1 MASFPKLRQAMKDLG
16 LEVDPDFLKALTKN
30 PDAVTERDIVK
41 VLREAG
47 LARTASDVA
56 NLYAILT
63 LANGGSVEDFEESAK
78 DPGAVKP
85 TSTANTPPISE
96 PVISP
101 MAAEPVKETIVTPE
115 PEITKIFDLAD
126 YSDVA
131 IKAAPEQKIQ
141 SLEILPGNP
150 GQRVLAWKA
159 PRAAGAVYV
168 LAAASSAFPRTVKN
182 SESTWITDNS
192 SITIQAD
199 YRFFSLFIFKKAGER
214 GQLLAQGRVLGEIT
228 ELEFEPYEDQVRLRW
243 GVSDPLA
250 KVCMYR
256 SKPDIALPDNPA
268 AALRIQ
274 LPDDANTYIDTEV
287 KPGQQFEYK
296 VYLEWEGPDGR
307 VIPTEG
313 KKVSVSVPGRISE
326 VGGFKVTRLTP
337 TSPYVDIEY
346 DEPSSGTVK
355 VFQVK
360 GLPNAELLRAKA
372 GETEIDLEMLTSDY
386 VKNWLGTEVIDLAQ
400 SEGGKVSIG
409 KVPMLTGDR
418 SSRTY
423 TAVGILGRKAKISNF
438 KVIQQVGDISKAI
451 LLDRYDYQILRVEIP
466 DGAQSLKIWLK
477 SRMDNPVLDS
487 LELGA
492 ADRTVQIDEEYRRF
506 GGVLFARNVPGFPGL
521 TELDPE
527 PLSIFVQGISTF
539 DGQTHES
546 PIFHVEYPGRITLKY
561 RRGTGAPVKHEAKS
575 KGLAGLFKSDKGTV
589 AHVGAQPLQIQAS
602 APSKQGSFKLNVR
615 YFTAPTFP
623 LDEKTVDSDKN
634 AFLEIVPEQ
643 FANWSNYPP
652 KNDNQPNQQPLLV
665 PDGKQFR
672 LASTSAE
679 SNKVPIFTVDERVN
693 AAIYEPISKSANNKE
708 LSVVLVGAKQSG
720 KTTFV
725 QALLNYFDQQLSQSF
740 AAKLMPMD
748 ESDPIAKTRL
758 EDMAT
763 FVKTGIL
770 PKATRSAKE
779 FLSAGPDAP
788 KDSAD
793 PSKSLNFKF
802 YNGGDVPLSNI
813 RMIDVAGEDM
823 DALETMKYYEAALL
837 KADLII
843 FLMDPLQLESVR
855 VSLAGTPLP
864 PKGTDPFFVLE
875 NLSQILTGSNEQR
888 NPSQKIAVTMS
899 KFDSFQQVSDLKSS
913 ALAGVIQPGMQITR
927 DPNSNAPYLYNE
939 MDGRLVEAELLAI
952 LDRLNTAPFTSLVK
966 NTFNQGQYRYFALS
980 SLGHATHAE
989 KMDDAGIT
997 SFRVSDAVR
1006 WALT

>member
-47 LARTASDVA
+47 LARTAADVA

-63 LANGGSVEDFEESAK
+63 LANGGDVEIELEADAATSIVETEDAK
-78 DPGAVKP
+78 QPSPQAQVV
-85 TSTANTPPISE
+85 TEPIVEQSKS
-96 PVISP
+96 I
-101 MAAEPVKETIVTPE
+101 E
-115 PEITKIFDLAD
+115 PESVTFFDLSQ
-126 YSDVA
+126 YSEVD
-131 IKAAPEQKIQ
+131 IKPSQDQRIQ

-150 GQRVLAWKA
+150 GQKVISWKS
-159 PRAAGAVYV
+159 PRGSSQVFV
-168 LAAASSAFPRTVKN
+168 LAAGSSSFPRTVKN
-182 SESTWITDNS
+182 SESTWITDNN

-199 YRFFSLFIFKKAGER
+199 YRFFSLFVFKKAGER
-214 GQLLAQGRVLGEIT
+214 GALLAQGRVLGEIT
-228 ELEFEPYEDQVRLRW
+228 DLEFEPYEDQVRLRW
-243 GVSDPLA
+243 SASDSLA
-250 KVCMYR
+250 RVCMYR
-256 SKPDIALPDNPA
+256 SKPDSTLPENPA

-274 LPDDANTYIDTEV
+274 LADDATTYIDTDV

-307 VIPTEG
+307 VIPTPG
-313 KKVSVSVPGRISE
+313 KQVVVSVPGRISE
-326 VGGFKVTRLTP
+326 VSGFKVTRLNP

-346 DEPSSGTVK
+346 DEPDTGSVK

-360 GLPNAELLRAKA
+360 GLPNPELLRAKA
-372 GETEIDLEMLTSDY
+372 GETEIDVDTLTNDY
-386 VKNWLGTEVIDLAQ
+386 VKNWLGTEVIDLAN
-400 SEGGKVSIG
+400 SEDGKVKIG

-423 TAVGILGRKAKISNF
+423 TAVGILGRKARISNF
-438 KVIQQVGDISKAI
+438 KVIQQVGDISKAVLI
-451 LLDRYDYQILRVEIP
+451 DRYDYQILRVEIP

-477 SRMDNPVLDS
+477 SKMENPILDAS
-487 LELGA
+487 ALGN

-521 TELDPE
+521 TELEPE

-539 DGQTHES
+539 DGETHES
-546 PIFHVEYPGRITLKY
+546 PVFHVEYPGRITLKY
-561 RRGTGAPVKHEAKS
+561 RRGSGAISTPEPKP
-575 KGLAGLFKSDKGTV
+575 KGIAGLFKSDKSSV
-589 AHVGAQPLQIQAS
+589 AHVGSQPLQIQSS
-602 APSKQGSFKLNVR
+602 APANQASFKLNLR
-615 YFTAPTFP
+615 YFTASTFP
-623 LDEKTVDSDKN
+623 LDEKTPSSDKN
-634 AFLEIVPEQ
+634 PFLEIVPEQ
-643 FANWSNYPP
+643 FSKWSNYPP
-652 KNDNQPNQQPLLV
+652 KNDNQPNQQPLLI
-665 PDGKQFR
+665 PDGKKFR
-672 LASTSAE
+672 LASTAPS
-679 SNKVPIFTVDERVN
+679 SNNVPIFTVDERVD
-693 AAIYEPISKSANNKE
+693 AAIYEPISRSANNKE

-725 QALLNYFDQQLSQSF
+725 QAILNYFDQQLSQSF
-740 AAKLMPMD
+740 AAKLMPLD
-748 ESDPIAKTRL
+748 DNDPIAKSRL
-758 EDMAT
+758 EDMTT
-763 FVKTGIL
+763 FIKSGIL

-779 FLSAGPDAP
+779 FLSADPDAQ
-788 KDSAD
+788 KDPAD
-793 PSKSLNFKF
+793 PTKSLNFRF
-802 YNGGDVPLSNI
+802 YNGGDVPLSAI

-823 DALETMKYYEAALL
+823 DSLESMKYYEAALL

-875 NLSQILTGSNEQR
+875 NLTQILTGAKDQR
-888 NPSQKIAVTMS
+888 NPNQKIAVTMS
-899 KFDSFQQVSDLKSS
+899 KFDSFQQVSELKTS
-913 ALAGVIQPGMQITR
+913 ALAGVIQNGMQITR
-927 DPNSNAPYLYNE
+927 DPNSNASYLYNE
-939 MDGRLVEAELLAI
+939 MDGRLVEEELLAI
-952 LDRLNTAPFTSLVK
+952 LERLNTAPFTSLVK
-966 NTFNQGQYRYFALS
+966 NTFSQGQYRYFALS